1 MDKASLVLAN
11 GVPVGTR
18 RSFRALADHGDVART
33 TLQHRAR
40 GRRSNEEKARSQQY
54 LHIWEE
60 KALVKFLV
68 QQDAIGRPVRIKY
81 VGLIAFSLAR
91 RRQAVEDRPR
101 KPPGRNWP
109 QCFYKRHLELKT
121 SKCGALDWNRYDIY
135 DKVIH
140 WFEVISRVLQ
150 DPSVLQQ
157 NVYNMDETGVM
168 LSKLNSVKVLV
179 GKDNQ
184 RGYRGARVKRTTVTA
199 IECVSGDG
207 RCLNPM
213 IIWPAS
219 THRANW
225 ITHPTP
231 GWHYAYSESGYTD
244 SYLSLQWLKLVF
256 DPQTK
261 ERASQKPR
269 VLICDGFGT
278 HETLEALEF
287 CFENN
292 IILCRIPSH
301 TSHKLQPCD
310 ISVFGPLKAAYRDEV
325 ERLERGYVGTV
336 GKEHFTY
343 LYSPARDRA
352 LTPRN
357 IRAGWAK
364 AGLFPFDPDKVLCDI
379 PKPSAAAAES
389 RIYEV
394 NVDSCMR
401 DQTPQT
407 PTTPVSA
414 EAVASLHDLIRED
427 VAMLDEMNRQRLQK
441 HLRKLINA
449 AQLSFAERDLL
460 QEQNQFLAQINNEAK
475 IRRSTKS
482 EVLGTAR
489 VMSFEDLE
497 KARAERAAKEI
508 AKKTRKTAKGT
519 KRAAYGSKTKETPLG
534 KKRSCWRKKSSAVGK
549 YAPEPNM
556 ALISEEQATET
567 EPRVSALGVNPATW
581 MCEGQVEQGAIMP
594 IRQRAPLALME
605 P

>member
-1 MDKASLVLAN
+1 MELKASKCA
-11 GVPVGTR
+11 
-18 RSFRALADHGDVART
+18 AL
-33 TLQHRAR
+33 
-40 GRRSNEEKARSQQY
+40 Y
-54 LHIWEE
+54 
-60 KALVKFLV
+60 
-68 QQDAIGRPVRIKY
+68 
-81 VGLIAFSLAR
+81 
-91 RRQAVEDRPR
+91 
-101 KPPGRNWP
+101 
-109 QCFYKRHLELKT
+109 
-121 SKCGALDWNRYDIY
+121 WNRYDIY

-140 WFEVISRVLQ
+140 WFEVISQVLQ

-184 RGYRGARVKRTTVTA
+184 RGYRGARLKRTTVTA

-261 ERASQKPR
+261 ERAGQKPR

-278 HETLEALEF
+278 HETLEVLEF

-325 ERLERGYVGTV
+325 ERLERGYIGTV

-352 LTPRN
+352 LTSRN

-364 AGLFPFDPDKVLCDI
+364 AGLFPFDPDKVLYDI
-379 PKPSAAAAES
+379 PRSSPALAEPGVH
-389 RIYEV
+389 EV
-394 NVDSCMR
+394 TVDSCIR
-401 DQTPQT
+401 DQIPQT

-414 EAVASLHDLIRED
+414 EAVASLHNLIRED
-427 VAMLDEMNRQRLQK
+427 VAMLDEMNKQRLQK
-441 HLRKLINA
+441 HLQKLINA

-460 QEQNQFLAQINNEAK
+460 HEQNQFLAQINNEAK

-534 KKRSCWRKKSSAVGK
+534 KKRSGWRKKSAAVGK

-556 ALISEEQATET
+556 ALISKEQATER

-594 IRQRAPLALME
+594 IRQRGPLALME